1 MNTDEKQKPIS
12 TCIIY
17 VTENKKK
24 KRNKTQKAF

>member
-1 MNTDEKQKPIS
+1 MNTDEKRKPIS

-24 KRNKTQKAF
+24 RNKTQKAF